1 MMDLANQ
8 NHTSVPVFSTE
19 HSKTKRLALQYL
31 YQQRTEALLLLLYL
45 SEMSCSQVSGQSELE
60 LELDLL
66 ATCFVGQNSV
76 EDSVET
82 LFEQVA

>member
-31 YQQRTEALLLLLYL
+31 YQQRTEALLLLLYP

-60 LELDLL
+60 LDLL
-66 ATCFVGQNSV
+66 ATCIVGQNSV

>member
-1 MMDLANQ
+1 M
-8 NHTSVPVFSTE
+8 
-19 HSKTKRLALQYL
+19 
-31 YQQRTEALLLLLYL
+31 LLLLYP
-45 SEMSCSQVSGQSELE
+45 SEMSCSQVSGQSE